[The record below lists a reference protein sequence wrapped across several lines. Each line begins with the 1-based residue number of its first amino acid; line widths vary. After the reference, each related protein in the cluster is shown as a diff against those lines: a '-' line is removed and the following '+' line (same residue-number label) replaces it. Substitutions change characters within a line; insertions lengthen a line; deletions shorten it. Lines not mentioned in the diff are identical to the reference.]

1 MLSDAKIRSLK
12 PKERPYEV
20 YDDRGLYM
28 VVNPNGSRW
37 WRFKYKYDRRER
49 GISLGVYPDV
59 TLQHARE
66 QLQEARQLLARGLDP
81 SAQRR
86 TAKIAK
92 ADTFKVIAE
101 EWLEMQAERLAPI
114 TMTKARWILGSFVY
128 PRLGS
133 RPIGA
138 ITAPEVLA
146 VLRPIESRGMNET
159 AHRALQRCGQIFR
172 YAIATGRATRDI
184 TSDLRG
190 ALAPVVVENRA
201 AITEPAKIGALLRAI
216 DDYIGHPA
224 TLMALKLSPL
234 VFLRPSELRAAEW
247 SEIDLQA
254 AEWRVPAAR
263 MKMRERHIVPL
274 ASQAVAILRELR
286 SVTGKG
292 RYLFPSLRTSDRPMS
307 VNTVNAALRRLGYA
321 SDEMTGHGF
330 RAMACTC
337 LNELGWHPDVIELQ
351 MAHAERNK
359 VRAAYNRAERLAE
372 RRKMMQ
378 AWADYLDGLR
388 AGRRESRA
396 TDEVVQRADGT
407 TQSGNQAQ
415 SPSNCRN
422 PAKNGATAI
431 SQLELF
437 CIPGSE

>member
-1 MLSDAKIRSLK
+1 V
-12 PKERPYEV
+12 P
-20 YDDRGLYM
+20 
-28 VVNPNGSRW
+28 
-37 WRFKYKYDRRER
+37 
-49 GISLGVYPDV
+49 
-59 TLQHARE
+59 
-66 QLQEARQLLARGLDP
+66 
-81 SAQRR
+81 
-86 TAKIAK
+86 
-92 ADTFKVIAE
+92 
-101 EWLEMQAERLAPI
+101 
-114 TMTKARWILGSFVY
+114 
-128 PRLGS
+128 
-133 RPIGA
+133 
-138 ITAPEVLA
+138 
-146 VLRPIESRGMNET
+146 RPIESRGMNET
-159 AHRALQRCGQIFR
+159 AHRALQGCRR
-172 YAIATGRATRDI
+172 YVIATGRTTRDI

-216 DDYIGHPA
+216 DDYIGHP
-224 TLMALKLSPL
+224 TSLIALKLSPL

-247 SEIDLQA
+247 SEIDLQT

-337 LNELGWHPDVIELQ
+337 LNELGWHPDLIELQ

-372 RRKMMQ
+372 RKKMMQ
-378 AWADYLDGLR
+378 AWADYLDRLR
-388 AGRRESRA
+388 ADKCESAVVDASPRRGELPQRHESQNTVRNDSRHRRDA
-396 TDEVVQRADGT
+396 QDGT
-407 TQSGNQAQ
+407 T
-415 SPSNCRN
+415 P
-422 PAKNGATAI
+422 
-431 SQLELF
+431 QLELF
-437 CIPGSE
+437 LPP